1 VFPNEET
8 QAAPFTLNCMYCQ
21 WSSTEI
27 GLEFEKPTGIH
38 GKPRHSTGIN
48 NQAKYLNCLVQ
59 VQRHKPD
66 LMRLEITMRSYLTRA
81 VRPRI

>member
-1 VFPNEET
+1 MFPNEET

-38 GKPRHSTGIN
+38 GISTTIFFHLNLTDSRPNFEVGVSEYGDARGI
-48 NQAKYLNCLVQ
+48 
-59 VQRHKPD
+59 
-66 LMRLEITMRSYLTRA
+66 
-81 VRPRI
+81 